1 MDRIVDW
8 VVGLMTAIGA
18 PGVGIAI
25 ALETV
30 FPPIPSELV
39 LPLAG
44 FTAGQGRYP
53 VWAAI
58 VWATAGSVTGALV
71 MYYLGAAWGQKRLA
85 ALADRIPL
93 TSHEDVDRAVDWF
106 RRHGRSAVFLGRL
119 VPGVRS
125 LISIPAGI
133 DRMPMA
139 EFLLFTTLGSGL
151 WNTALILAG
160 YALGA
165 RYAVVE
171 RYVNEFSGVIA
182 IIVGGLVLWFVGK
195 RMLGRFRELRRHR
208 SEHRSRRPRP

>member
-1 MDRIVDW
+1 MDRVVEW
-8 VVGLMTAIGA
+8 VVNLMAVIGA

-25 ALETV
+25 ALETI

-44 FTAGQGRYP
+44 FTAGQGRYSL
-53 VWAAI
+53 WSAI
-58 VWATAGSVTGALV
+58 LWATVGSVGGALA
-71 MYYLGAAWGQKRLA
+71 MYWLGAAWGHQRIA
-85 ALADRIPL
+85 ALADKLPL
-93 TSHEDVDRAVDWF
+93 TGHEDVDRAVEWF
-106 RRHGRSAVFLGRL
+106 RRHGRSAVFFGRL

-125 LISIPAGI
+125 LISIPAGV

-139 EFLLFTTLGSGL
+139 QFLLFTTLGSGL

-171 RYVNEFSGVIA
+171 RYISEFSSVVA
-182 IIVGGLVLWFVGK
+182 IVVGGLVLWFVGK
-195 RMLGRFRELRRHR
+195 RMLRRFRRGGRQR
-208 SEHRSRRPRP
+208 T

>member
-1 MDRIVDW
+1 MEW
-8 VVGLMTAIGA
+8 VVSLMTVIGA

-25 ALETV
+25 ALETI

-58 VWATAGSVTGALV
+58 LWATAGSVAGALL
-71 MYYLGAAWGQKRLA
+71 MYHLGAAWGQKRLA

-93 TSHEDVDRAVDWF
+93 TSHEDVDRAVEWF
-106 RRHGRSAVFLGRL
+106 RRHGRSAVFFGRL

-133 DRMPMA
+133 DRMPMSQ
-139 EFLLFTTLGSGL
+139 FLLLTTLGSGL

-160 YALGA
+160 YVLGS

-171 RYVNEFSGVIA
+171 RYLNEFSS
-182 IIVGGLVLWFVGK
+182 IVALIVAGLVLWFVGK
-195 RMLGRFRELRRHR
+195 RMLGRFREHRRRRSHR
-208 SEHRSRRPRP
+208 TRP